1 MDRARYE
8 KQPSTTKGLL
18 LGVSF
23 SAEGPQDGEIVYKQQ
38 D

>member
-1 MDRARYE
+1 ME
-8 KQPSTTKGLL
+8 KRPSTANGLL

-23 SAEGPQDGEIVYKQQ
+23 STEGPQGGEIVYKQQ